1 MAISTDSVLQAL
13 KDGIYTLESITPS
26 RFFKVKQP
34 ETRRRYP
41 SIELIETPL
50 SETAAEEKSDFV
62 RKFDVRIFLGL
73 HGGTT
78 TGQEDDISDL
88 ELLEQE
94 ILFVMNNTTLGEHK
108 ITIEDKQWRRDYK
121 NEALRPHI
129 LSVLTFTIRQVTG
142 ATSTPDGIL
151 TYIIATSTADNKP
164 VADYVYTNVYNV
176 DINEGTTDIDES
188 INSTP
193 NPQRFAGDF
202 FGTFIGHI
210 KVSDVDLGATSD
222 KLNELRKIQANGE
235 KQIVSFKFTNK
246 AQNTPTTKTIQR
258 DIKLTVDSI
267 NEQYRV
273 GDNTVFRIL
282 AKLLEPSATT
292 VI

>member
-1 MAISTDSVLQAL
+1 MAISTDSVLAAL
-13 KDGIYTLESITPS
+13 KAGTYTLESITAS

-34 ETRRRYP
+34 ENRRRYP

-88 ELLEQE
+88 EVLEQE

-151 TYIIATSTADNKP
+151 TYVIATSTADNKP
-164 VADYVYTNVYNV
+164 VSDYVYTNVYNV
-176 DINEGTTDIDES
+176 DINEGHTDIDES
-188 INSTP
+188 INNTT
-193 NPQRFAGDF
+193 NPQRFTGDF

-246 AQNTPTTKTIQR
+246 AQNTPTTKTIRR
-258 DIKLTVDSI
+258 DVKLTIDSI